1 MSKYVFSMKVFLLFF
16 FVSLYSA
23 SAQKASILIDSNSPT
38 FSVVNLHDT
47 MIHPPNPFTY
57 KIDLDQN
64 NIPDLIFSFRVDAGT
79 ISMLSTEVKAGD
91 GCTFSTNR
99 KGKEYYVLYHHDST
113 LNYIRIPNIF
123 NPNDTLYSD
132 SCHTSSTTPFARWM
146 EYMGS
151 QNEQRYATEW
161 ISGVH
166 YLGIKKIFNQ
176 KEYLG
181 WVKLDVT
188 SYSEII
194 FKQYAI
200 QTLPIRID
208 EEKDKQAVIY
218 PNPVRD
224 QLMIKDVICTKAEI
238 ANVNGSVILS
248 QENINNDLLFS
259 IDVHALLPGLYFLK
273 MKEADKDWYS
283 VRRFVKQ

>member
-1 MSKYVFSMKVFLLFF
+1 MSKYLFSFKLLLVLF

-38 FSVVNLHDT
+38 FSVVNLNDT
-47 MIHPPNPFTY
+47 MIHLPNPFTY

-64 NIPDLIFSFRVDAGT
+64 NIPDLIFSLRIDAGT
-79 ISMLSTEVKAGD
+79 ISMLSTEVQAGD
-91 GCTFSTNR
+91 GCTFSINR
-99 KGKEYYVLYHHDST
+99 KGEEYYVLLYHDST
-113 LNYIRIPNIF
+113 LNQIRIANIF

-132 SCHTSSTTPFARWM
+132 SCYTSSTTPFARWIQ
-146 EYMGS
+146 YSGS
-151 QNEQRYATEW
+151 KNIQLYAKEW

-194 FKQYAI
+194 FKEYAI
-200 QTLPIRID
+200 QTLPIGID
-208 EEKDKQAVIY
+208 EEEDKQVVIY

-224 QLMIKDVICTKAEI
+224 QLTIKDVLCTKAEI

-259 IDVHALLPGLYFLK
+259 LDVHSLRPGIYFLK